1 MCFRADSD
9 SLTFPHSG
17 HLSEPGLRNGP
28 GVIGLLAGAQGKL
41 TVNSSVIHQIEMG
54 QIDKWEDGFK
64 PLWCHRHINFPVW
77 LTGVECPGCHSST
90 LSLKFE
96 IKKYCVLLQPSFWLC
111 SFGRSSHHLKYPVN
125 MYMSEVLHF
134 RISFSVCFQINVLS
148 V

>member
-17 HLSEPGLRNGP
+17 HLSGPGLRNGP
-28 GVIGLLAGAQGKL
+28 GVIGLLARAQGKL

-77 LTGVECPGCHSST
+77 LTGVECPGCQQLHT
-90 LSLKFE
+90 ELTKFE
-96 IKKYCVLLQPSFWLC
+96 INWALRNILSFYNPGCGFVVLATV
-111 SFGRSSHHLKYPVN
+111 Y
-125 MYMSEVLHF
+125 
-134 RISFSVCFQINVLS
+134 II
-148 V
+148 